1 MKEWCRQVVPSLRK
15 DMGLEELEP
24 RTRKRVREMFEP
36 DPQVAEERARCLRQL
51 EVFRELQ

>member
-24 RTRKRVREMFEP
+24 KTRKRVREMFEP

-51 EVFRELQ
+51 AVFRELQ